1 VPVSCYPSP
10 KYAAIAAAL
19 NAQFSY
25 RAAVRPGEALAALP
39 RAEAHD
45 REAAARQM
53 LKRGTYPFPT
63 FRLGG
68 LRCVLVADI
77 AATLCSATPDGSQSA
92 DELSLE
98 RSAAA
103 RSRGRPR
110 KVAPALDV
118 REVAH
123 VHA

>member
-1 VPVSCYPSP
+1 MPVSCYPSP
-10 KYAAIAAAL
+10 KFAAIAAAL
-19 NAQFSY
+19 NAQFGY
-25 RAAVRPGEALAALP
+25 RAAVRPGEALSAVP
-39 RAEAHD
+39 RAEAQD

-77 AATLCSATPDGSQSA
+77 AAMLCSATPDGSPSA
-92 DELSLE
+92 DELPLE
-98 RSAAA
+98 RSTAA

-110 KVAPALDV
+110 KVASAMAV
-118 REVAH
+118 GEVAH
-123 VHA
+123 V